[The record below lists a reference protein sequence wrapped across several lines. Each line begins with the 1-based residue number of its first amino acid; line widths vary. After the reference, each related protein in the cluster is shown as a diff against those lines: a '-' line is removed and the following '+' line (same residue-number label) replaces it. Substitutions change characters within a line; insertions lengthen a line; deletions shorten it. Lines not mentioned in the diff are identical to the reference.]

1 MGACA
6 CVCVCARLWSNKV
19 RAEAERMP
27 TPLDTWPL
35 AASVDLDQELVRGFV
50 QNVEEPNQELALHPA
65 SGRQCETNEY
75 Y

>member
-1 MGACA
+1 
-6 CVCVCARLWSNKV
+6 
-19 RAEAERMP
+19 MP